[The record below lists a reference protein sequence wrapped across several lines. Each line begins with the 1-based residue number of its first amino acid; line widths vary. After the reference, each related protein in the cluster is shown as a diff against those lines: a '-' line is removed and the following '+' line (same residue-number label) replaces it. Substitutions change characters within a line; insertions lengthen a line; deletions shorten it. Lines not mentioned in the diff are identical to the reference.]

1 MDVIRIAVLGIAGL
15 FLCIFL
21 KDAKPE
27 YALYVSLATG
37 VCILLLATGKL
48 SYLMEM
54 LNRLK
59 SYVPI
64 DTAYLNAL
72 LKMVGITYVGQFS
85 AGICRDAGYSSIAGQ
100 IEIFSR
106 LAILVISMPVLT
118 ALMEPIQA
126 FLA

>member
-21 KDAKPE
+21 KDAQPE

-118 ALMEPIQA
+118 ALMETIQG

>member
-21 KDAKPE
+21 KDTKPE

-48 SYLMEM
+48 SYLMVM

-118 ALMEPIQA
+118 ALMETIQG

>member
-106 LAILVISMPVLT
+106 LSILVISMPVLT
-118 ALMEPIQA
+118 ALMETIQG

>member
-118 ALMEPIQA
+118 ALMETIQG

>member
-21 KDAKPE
+21 RDIRPE

-48 SYLMEM
+48 NYLMEM
-54 LNRLK
+54 LNKLK

-64 DTAYLNAL
+64 DTTYLNAL
-72 LKMVGITYVGQFS
+72 LKMIGITYVGQFS

-118 ALMEPIQA
+118 ALMETIQG
-126 FLA
+126 FLS

>member
-37 VCILLLATGKL
+37 VCILLLATLKL
-48 SYLMEM
+48 PHLLETLMRPTS
-54 LNRLK
+54 N
-59 SYVPI
+59 VPI

-118 ALMEPIQA
+118 ALMETIQG